1 MNVWAAMGE
10 IIVCSCRSMDITRIC
25 LGVMSMLLS
34 VPRRQSCLWGMPVM
48 LTTGSRVHVL
58 VMDYAGHA
66 RGGMPVML
74 AVVCQSRTM
83 PVMLACMPVMLA
95 GACQSRW
102 SMLGMLSA
110 CLKHDHAH
118 EYDTSMI
125 MPLDLGMPARYDFDV
140 QGGNRMAAD
149 SF

>member
-1 MNVWAAMGE
+1 
-10 IIVCSCRSMDITRIC
+10 
-25 LGVMSMLLS
+25 
-34 VPRRQSCLWGMPVM
+34 M
-48 LTTGSRVHVL
+48 LTAGSRVHVL
-58 VMDYAGHA
+58 VVDYASHA
-66 RGGMPVML
+66 RGGMPVYML
-74 AVVCQSRTM
+74 AGHASQARGGM
-83 PVMLACMPVMLA
+83 PVTDYAGHARLHASGVMLA

-118 EYDTSMI
+118 EYDTSMT

>member
-1 MNVWAAMGE
+1 
-10 IIVCSCRSMDITRIC
+10 
-25 LGVMSMLLS
+25 
-34 VPRRQSCLWGMPVM
+34 M
-48 LTTGSRVHVL
+48 LTAGSRVTGATVL

-74 AVVCQSRTM
+74 AGHASHARGGMPVCSHELV

>member
-1 MNVWAAMGE
+1 VRKEEEQG
-10 IIVCSCRSMDITRIC
+10 RSARAQQDNKKSKTENDTR
-25 LGVMSMLLS
+25 LLS

-83 PVMLACMPVMLA
+83 PVMLACMPIMLA

-102 SMLGMLSA
+102 SMIGMLKA
-110 CLKHDHAH
+110 CLTLVVIDYAMRMR
-118 EYDTSMI
+118 EFVTLTSA
-125 MPLDLGMPARYDFDV
+125 PTASRLLV
-140 QGGNRMAAD
+140 
-149 SF
+149 